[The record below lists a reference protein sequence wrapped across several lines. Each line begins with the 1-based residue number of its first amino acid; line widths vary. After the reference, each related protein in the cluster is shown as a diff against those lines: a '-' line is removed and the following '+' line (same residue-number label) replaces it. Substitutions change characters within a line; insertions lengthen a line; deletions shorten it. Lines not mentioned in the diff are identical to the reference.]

1 MSSPRKLP
9 TTPQKDVLMSPRK
22 TTKTLLF
29 TPTKDISSKIL
40 LDGAPIAKLIL
51 PVEYREL
58 SEMFKCC
65 ETICAMYHNRR
76 ESITFKKLKPA
87 VQRLLRKNFTEQNLA
102 QIKEVFPDAYNFT
115 QVKMRNFGSTSK
127 QDHYQ
132 LVIAPN
138 VAENIAYASTTKDEN
153 LIKAAQ
159 NLIMNPQ
166 IIIDR
171 QHKFDKSLLNLVH
184 EEHEK
189 FLSSLEPPI
198 NIPREKVR
206 TWHANFSVKNCPTI
220 KKAEMPLPP
229 NVERFS
235 SAKDV
240 LATARNLF
248 NCGTP
253 LEKAMERLEAKKNE
267 GETSRAEMTELQSG
281 NKSNDALFKGISKSL
296 LEKIREKQ
304 AAKQLAAMTR
314 RPSQDVEAIKFG
326 RLPELARHLRN
337 VFVTERKGTL
347 ALETVLKKLE
357 NSFRIN
363 LSIKQLED
371 HLKLLSEEI
380 PNYLTFHEVRK
391 VIYVKVNR
399 EFDLTEVITKLEKL
413 AAEKAV

>member
-1 MSSPRKLP
+1 
-9 TTPQKDVLMSPRK
+9 MSPRK

-29 TPTKDISSKIL
+29 TPTKDFSSKIL
-40 LDGAPIAKLIL
+40 LDGAPIAKLNL
-51 PVEYREL
+51 PVEYRQM

-76 ESITFKKLKPA
+76 ESITFKKLQPPVK
-87 VQRLLRKNFTEQNLA
+87 RLLCKNFTEQNLA
-102 QIKEVFPDAYNFT
+102 QIKEVFPDAYNFN

-132 LVIAPN
+132 LVITPN
-138 VAENIAYASTTKDEN
+138 VAENIAYAATTKDEN

-171 QHKFDKSLLNLVH
+171 QHKFDKALLNLVH
-184 EEHEK
+184 AEHEK
-189 FLSSLEPPI
+189 FLASLEPPI
-198 NIPREKVR
+198 NIPREKIT
-206 TWHANFSVKNCPTI
+206 TWHANFRLESVPSI

-229 NVERFS
+229 NIEKFS

-253 LEKAMERLEAKKNE
+253 LEKAMERLEAKKKE
-267 GETSRAEMTELQSG
+267 GETARAEMTELQTG
-281 NKSNDALFKGISKSL
+281 NKLNDALFKGISKSL

-337 VFVTERKGTL
+337 VFVTERKGVL
-347 ALETVLKKLE
+347 PLENVLKKLE
-357 NSFRIN
+357 NSFRIK
-363 LSIKQLED
+363 LSMKQLEE
-371 HLKLLSEEI
+371 HLKMLSEEI
-380 PNYLTFHEVRK
+380 PNYITFHEVRK
-391 VIYVKVNR
+391 VMHVKVNR
-399 EFDLTEVITKLEKL
+399 EIDLAAVITKLEKL
-413 AAEKAV
+413 AAEKTV

>member
-102 QIKEVFPDAYNFT
+102 QIKEVFPEAYNFS

-132 LVIAPN
+132 LVITPN

-171 QHKFDKSLLNLVH
+171 QRKFDKSLLNLVH

-198 NIPREKVR
+198 NIPRENVR
-206 TWHANFSVKNCPTI
+206 TWHSNFHVKNCPSV

-229 NVERFS
+229 NAERFS

-281 NKSNDALFKGISKSL
+281 NKLNDALFKGISKSL

-347 ALETVLKKLE
+347 ALENVLKKLE

-363 LSIKQLED
+363 LSMKQLED
-371 HLKLLSEEI
+371 HLKMLSEEI

-399 EFDLTEVITKLEKL
+399 EIDLTEVVTKLEKL
-413 AAEKAV
+413 AATKAV

>member
-22 TTKTLLF
+22 TTKSLLF
-29 TPTKDISSKIL
+29 TPTKDVSSKIL
-40 LDGAPIAKLIL
+40 LDGARIAQLTL
-51 PVEYREL
+51 PFEYRVL

-65 ETICAMYHNRR
+65 ESICSMFHNRR

-102 QIKEVFPDAYNFT
+102 QIKQVFPDAYNFS

-132 LVIAPN
+132 LVITPN

-166 IIIDR
+166 IMIDR
-171 QHKFDKSLLNLVH
+171 QRKFDKALLGLVH

-198 NIPREKVR
+198 NIPREKVT
-206 TWHANFSVKNCPTI
+206 TWHASFHLEKCPEI
-220 KKAEMPLPP
+220 KKAEMPIPP
-229 NVERFS
+229 NIEKFS

-267 GETSRAEMTELQSG
+267 GEKERAEMTELQTG

-337 VFVTERKGTL
+337 VFVTERKGVL
-347 ALETVLKKLE
+347 PLENVLKKLE

-363 LSIKQLED
+363 LTLKQLED
-371 HLKLLSEEI
+371 HLKMLSVEI
-380 PNYLTFHEVRK
+380 PNYLTFHEIRK

-399 EFDLTEVITKLEKL
+399 EIDLAVVTTKLEKL
-413 AAEKAV
+413 AAEKAN